1 MISSFRFADGLIVW
15 QDDLP
20 EDFWKWFRQVKP
32 TFGPVLDWVHRIE
45 DLIEKQTGLD
55 IPPDMEAR
63 AKQGVREMGR
73 KKLDQFLVDNPV
85 NRRRTT
91 G

>member
-1 MISSFRFADGLIVW
+1 M
-15 QDDLP
+15 
-20 EDFWKWFRQVKP
+20 
-32 TFGPVLDWVHRIE
+32 GPVLDWVHRIE
-45 DLIEKQTGLD
+45 ELIEKGTGLD
-55 IPPDMEAR
+55 IPPDMEQRAR
-63 AKQGVREMGR
+63 QGVREMGR